1 MAKGKGSKGMGKY
14 PKGPI
19 RQHHALATGAALQKP
34 NTAKKG
40 GGFDTCGKGAAR
52 ANMGKGGTISS
63 SGSTGGPRGGSIPA
77 SKMTPA

>member
-1 MAKGKGSKGMGKY
+1 MAKDTGSKGMKKY

-34 NTAKKG
+34 NTANKG
-40 GGFDTCGKGAAR
+40 GGFDTCGKGPVSE
-52 ANMGKGGTISS
+52 NMGKGGTISS
-63 SGSTGGPRGGSIPA
+63 SGDTGGPRGGKIPA

>member
-1 MAKGKGSKGMGKY
+1 MKGDVHSKGMSKY

-19 RQHHALATGAALQKP
+19 RQHHALATGAGLQKP

-40 GGFDTCGKGAAR
+40 GGFDTCSKGPVKE
-52 ANMGKGGTISS
+52 NMGKGGTISS
-63 SGSTGGPRGGSIPA
+63 SGTTGGPRGGKIPA

>member
-1 MAKGKGSKGMGKY
+1 MAKSKGGKGMGKY

-19 RQHHALATGAALQKP
+19 RQHHSLATGAALQKP

-40 GGFDTCGKGAAR
+40 GGFDTCSKGAAP

-63 SGSTGGPRGGSIPA
+63 SGTTGGPRGGSIPA